1 MGEWPGAQY
10 NAAPYQAY
18 EAYGLIPEADPTGTP
33 QGSAQGLPPMSS
45 LRPNGAQP
53 PSMSGASNNAAFV
66 PHADTVAKTL
76 GAVRKNFSNSII
88 VFGLIQVAVNQ
99 N

>member
-76 GAVRKNFSNSII
+76 GAVGRIFQILLL
-88 VFGLIQVAVNQ
+88 FLG
-99 N
+99 